1 MADDIKKMVELA
13 QESAG
18 KHAQHCIGLLTEGR
32 LAEAIEYCSA
42 QGIEPPKCSLTAQSP
57 NAHRLR
63 EIAKGMLSDEAWWKK
78 RLKVTALR
86 NYENTA
92 IREGR
97 VTQGIS
103 DEMFA
108 YMKSEKR

>member
-1 MADDIKKMVELA
+1 MANDIGDIVKLA

-18 KHAQHCIGLLTEGR
+18 KHAHHCIELLNEGR
-32 LAEAIEYCSA
+32 LADALEYCA
-42 QGIEPPKCSLTAQSP
+42 QQGIEPPKCSLTAEST

-63 EIAKGMLSDEAWWKK
+63 ETAKGMLSDEGWWKK

-103 DEMFA
+103 DEMLAF
-108 YMKSEKR
+108 MKSEKR